1 MKGGGVVIVAVDEID
16 DAVRL
21 LRESNIA
28 DKWPSRKLT
37 FHRGLEALALQ
48 GGMEKLANADLR
60 DDLVATNFDL
70 RLGWI
75 TVVAFAW
82 KVLREVSE

>member
-1 MKGGGVVIVAVDEID
+1 MKGGGVVIVAIDEID

-21 LRESNIA
+21 LRKSNIA
-28 DKWPSRKLT
+28 DERPGRKLT

-48 GGMEKLANADLR
+48 GGIEKLANAHLR
-60 DDLVATNFDL
+60 DDLVAANFNL

-75 TVVAFAW
+75 TAIAFAR